1 MRLVITLHSL
11 PTEFEPQYDSTQY
24 DSKVRQHSD
33 STPTAPTAPTID
45 SSDSSD
51 RVRQHYDSK
60 NARDHV
66 YTLS

>member
-1 MRLVITLHSL
+1 MLVTCQ
-11 PTEFEPQYDSTQY
+11 TY
-24 DSKVRQHSD
+24 SD
-33 STPTAPTAPTID
+33 SSD